1 MQSHSTIN
9 QIIKVNIFSALFF
22 VHPVT
27 VGHPRE
33 LLIKECKKKIPTH
46 ALLLTTSFG
55 PNPKLHIKPTF
66 TLFSA
71 FE

>member
-22 VHPVT
+22 VYPVA

-33 LLIKECKKKIPTH
+33 LLIKERKKKFQHMP
-46 ALLLTTSFG
+46 SF
-55 PNPKLHIKPTF
+55 
-66 TLFSA
+66 
-71 FE
+71 